1 MGGKRKAGRP
11 ASTWSERDIEQ
22 FKSLCAIFCTEAE
35 ICSVMGVSDKT
46 LVGLINRYL
55 YEDITGHKQGK
66 NDLPVTFVEAFERY
80 SATGRASLR
89 REQFKVAKEGSTTM
103 LIWLGKQHLNQSE
116 RIEQTV
122 AEVPY
127 VVDDIG

>member
-11 ASTWSERDIEQ
+11 AITWSERDIEQ

-46 LVGLINRYL
+46 LVSLINRYL
-55 YEDITGHKQGK
+55 YEDIIGHKQGK
-66 NDLPVTFVEAFERY
+66 NDPPVMFTEAFERY
-80 SATGRASLR
+80 SATGKASLR

>member
-1 MGGKRKAGRP
+1 MGGKRKTGRP

-46 LVGLINRYL
+46 LVNLINRYL

-66 NDLPVTFVEAFERY
+66 NDPPVTFTEAFERY
-80 SATGRASLR
+80 SATGKASLR

>member
-1 MGGKRKAGRP
+1 MGGKRKTGRP
-11 ASTWSERDIEQ
+11 VSTWSERDIEQ

-46 LVGLINRYL
+46 LVRLINRYL
-55 YEDITGHKQGK
+55 YEDIIGHKQGK
-66 NDLPVTFVEAFERY
+66 NDPPVTFIEAFERY
-80 SATGRASLR
+80 SATGKASLR